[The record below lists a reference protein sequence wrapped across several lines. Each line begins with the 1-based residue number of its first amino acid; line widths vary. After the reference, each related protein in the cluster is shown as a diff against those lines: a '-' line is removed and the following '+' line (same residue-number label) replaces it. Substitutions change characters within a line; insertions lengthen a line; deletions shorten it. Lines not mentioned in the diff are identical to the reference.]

1 MLKPRCAYGKRS
13 TTKSPTTIRGVE
25 QVSLAKV
32 REVFTEYRCE
42 GLHVLCETPWAE
54 TIGIKPG
61 DLESDTGSWLVGDEE
76 IPAATLE
83 AALVVACEMVN
94 RG

>member
-1 MLKPRCAYGKRS
+1 MER
-13 TTKSPTTIRGVE
+13 I
-25 QVSLAKV
+25 SLEKV

-54 TIGIKPG
+54 TIRVKPRDFG
-61 DLESDTGSWLVGDEE
+61 SDTNRWLVGDEE
-76 IPAATLE
+76 VPAATLE
-83 AALVVACEMVN
+83 AALIVACEMVN

>member
-1 MLKPRCAYGKRS
+1 M
-13 TTKSPTTIRGVE
+13 E
-25 QVSLAKV
+25 QVSLEKV

-54 TIGIKPG
+54 TIRVKPG
-61 DLESDTGSWLVGDEE
+61 DFGADTNRWLVGDEE
-76 IPAATLE
+76 VPAATLE
-83 AALVVACEMVN
+83 AALGVACEMVN

>member
-1 MLKPRCAYGKRS
+1 MEHL
-13 TTKSPTTIRGVE
+13 
-25 QVSLAKV
+25 SLEKV
-32 REVFTEYRCE
+32 REVFADYRCE
-42 GLHVLCETPWAE
+42 GLHVLCKTPWAE

-61 DLESDTGSWLVGDEE
+61 DLGSDTGSWLVGDEE
-76 IPAATLE
+76 VPAATLE

>member
-1 MLKPRCAYGKRS
+1 MEHL
-13 TTKSPTTIRGVE
+13 
-25 QVSLAKV
+25 SLEKV
-32 REVFTEYRCE
+32 REVFTDYRCE

-54 TIGIKPG
+54 TIRVTPG
-61 DLESDTGSWLVGDEE
+61 DRGSDTGSGLVGDEE
-76 IPAATLE
+76 VPAATLE